1 MAHLILTKFHE
12 QEFEEFKFEQEKM
25 MKQLRTFQSV
35 KKFKILIFD
44 HFFDFDKLKS
54 QEDLRSQKV

>member
-25 MKQLRTFQSV
+25 IKQLRMFQSV
-35 KKFKILIFD
+35 KKVQN
-44 HFFDFDKLKS
+44 FDF
-54 QEDLRSQKV
+54 